1 MNILTLNDLINRVN
15 SYAGASASLFTD
27 SDKQDFIN
35 EAIDRTRKISEL
47 RNMVYLT
54 LSSQEP
60 ILLPEQYHH
69 LLSVYAVSRCYTQ
82 DEQSSLAQMFMNEF
96 EAKLDELENGIKN
109 GSIIIYD
116 ENNCIVVSDDS
127 IDNVKDVYFNG

>member
-47 RNMVYLT
+47 RNMVHLT

-60 ILLPEQYHH
+60 ILLPKQYHH
-69 LLSVYAVSRCYTQ
+69 LLSVYAAVSYTH
-82 DEQSSLAQMFMNEF
+82 LT
-96 EAKLDELENGIKN
+96 LPTT
-109 GSIIIYD
+109 
-116 ENNCIVVSDDS
+116 
-127 IDNVKDVYFNG
+127 

>member
-1 MNILTLNDLINRVN
+1 MNILTLNDLISRVN

-47 RNMVYLT
+47 RNMVHLT

-60 ILLPEQYHH
+60 ILLPKQYHH

-96 EAKLDELENGIKN
+96 EVKLDELENGIKN

-116 ENNCIVVSDDS
+116 ENNFIVVSDDS
-127 IDNVKDVYFNG
+127 IDNVKDVYFNS

>member
-47 RNMVYLT
+47 RNMVHLT
-54 LSSQEP
+54 LSNQEP
-60 ILLPEQYHH
+60 MLLPKQYHH

-96 EAKLDELENGIKN
+96 EVKLDELENGIKN

-116 ENNCIVVSDDS
+116 ENNFIVVSDDS
-127 IDNVKDVYFNG
+127 IDNVKDVYFNS